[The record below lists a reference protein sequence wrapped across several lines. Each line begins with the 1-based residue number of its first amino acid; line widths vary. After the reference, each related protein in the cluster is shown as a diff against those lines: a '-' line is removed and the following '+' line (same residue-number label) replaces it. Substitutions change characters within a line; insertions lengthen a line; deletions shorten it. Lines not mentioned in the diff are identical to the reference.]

1 MKIFPRRCAS
11 DCTPS
16 FCPLDFLRIM
26 CIINLSGTLVP
37 DRRKVQYEKQ
47 ERGADAPHPGVH
59 RKLLRAVFFYPHRSG
74 DCRSHEDRGFLRA
87 QIVSTQD
94 QAKTAHQIAMQRI
107 CTAARKD
114 VVVLAYRVATPRQR
128 FRCKKAFST
137 K

>member
-1 MKIFPRRCAS
+1 MRSKS
-11 DCTPS
+11 EE
-16 FCPLDFLRIM
+16 LMLRIREY
-26 CIINLSGTLVP
+26 IEG
-37 DRRKVQYEKQ
+37 YF
-47 ERGADAPHPGVH
+47 ER
-59 RKLLRAVFFYPHRSG
+59 LFFCAHRSG